1 MQPPLQ
7 NRAQAVSISG
17 TDINGTSPTSQSTSN
32 GHACHP
38 PQKSTHCVAAARPH
52 PPCTREFIGSTIS
65 IRFMREFWD
74 SLRHTGLRILNA
86 RSQRRKNSTPH
97 YGPKKCS
104 HQLPTTEH
112 FALWRALVQW

>member
-1 MQPPLQ
+1 
-7 NRAQAVSISG
+7 
-17 TDINGTSPTSQSTSN
+17 
-32 GHACHP
+32 
-38 PQKSTHCVAAARPH
+38 
-52 PPCTREFIGSTIS
+52 
-65 IRFMREFWD
+65 MREFWD